1 MSPIKIESSPPKN
14 DLDTMFS
21 DLKTMMSQKNHPDAQ
36 KLLNKFQEMI
46 AGDKTSEI
54 TSTGSPANETTPKT
68 FESPLGIVRQ
78 GTFDVTPSDTT
89 EDVNTNPEPSN
100 QAVSDDIM
108 EQISKL
114 LSSANLNTIPLKAG
128 VGNAT
133 NPTYIVVMP
142 QIESLRTPIK
152 AAGRRSVSLSMAKK
166 PEAALRA
173 IENKR
178 LFTNTP
184 MKSSLAVNNNKIPST
199 ATRRNSFATPRPS
212 LRPASLEQKQP
223 MGGSVRRSIA
233 MSLNNKSPVQ
243 RMSATSTTRE
253 SVTSKKLFNPRP
265 LPSSSRR
272 STLLK
277 TPIPTVKITSPPK
290 KMLTS
295 STPRPSGN
303 LRSMPSGHSTPSANL
318 KRLSQTPVP
327 KQRLSMVQKPSTRMR
342 SMTDGK
348 KVSEMP
354 GTTASHFKLPANK
367 ENKSLKL
374 FDN

>member
-1 MSPIKIESSPPKN
+1 MKVSSPPKN

-46 AGDKTSEI
+46 AGEKTSEI
-54 TSTGSPANETTPKT
+54 TSTGSPSKEMAPKT
-68 FESPLGIVRQ
+68 FESPLVRQ

-89 EDVNTNPEPSN
+89 EDLNTQPEPSN
-100 QAVSDDIM
+100 QAVTDDIM

-114 LSSANLNTIPLKAG
+114 LSSANLNQIPLKAG
-128 VGNAT
+128 VGNAS

-152 AAGRRSVSLSMAKK
+152 TTGGGRRSVSLSMAKK

-184 MKSSLAVNNNKIPST
+184 MKSSLAVNNNKMPST

-212 LRPASLEQKQP
+212 TRPASLEPKQP
-223 MGGSVRRSIA
+223 IGGSVRRSIA

-253 SVTSKKLFNPRP
+253 SMSSKKLFNPRP

-290 KMLTS
+290 KILSS
-295 STPRPSGN
+295 STPRPGGN
-303 LRSMPSGHSTPSANL
+303 IRSMPSGHSTPAANL
-318 KRLSQTPVP
+318 KRLSQTPIP
-327 KQRLSMVQKPSTRMR
+327 KQRLSMVQKPTTRMR

-354 GTTASHFKLPANK
+354 GSTASHFKLPANK